1 MKSVIGID
9 IGGTITKIGIVSK
22 GTDVLK
28 KTSFRTK
35 DYKDFSSYT
44 DKIHSS
50 IININNNIEILELY
64 YLITIELESEFFESK
79 GKMYPLLPGIQ
90 VTCSIRTGDR
100 SVLEYLIGPFMNIP
114 VTALRER

>member
-22 GTDVLK
+22 GADILK

-35 DYKDFSSYT
+35 DYKDFSSYI

-50 IININNNIEILELY
+50 IKEITNDNIEILG
-64 YLITIELESEFFESK
+64 IGIGAPNASKNGTIETPANLNWSGNLNIVQNLKKKLVLPKKHCWNPWES
-79 GKMYPLLPGIQ
+79 L
-90 VTCSIRTGDR
+90 T
-100 SVLEYLIGPFMNIP
+100 
-114 VTALRER
+114 

>member
-22 GTDVLK
+22 GADILK

-50 IININNNIEILELY
+50 IININNNIEILG
-64 YLITIELESEFFESK
+64 IGIGAPNASKNGTIETPANLNWSGNLNLVQNLKKKIKSTCFF
-79 GKMYPLLPGIQ
+79 I
-90 VTCSIRTGDR
+90 
-100 SVLEYLIGPFMNIP
+100 
-114 VTALRER
+114 